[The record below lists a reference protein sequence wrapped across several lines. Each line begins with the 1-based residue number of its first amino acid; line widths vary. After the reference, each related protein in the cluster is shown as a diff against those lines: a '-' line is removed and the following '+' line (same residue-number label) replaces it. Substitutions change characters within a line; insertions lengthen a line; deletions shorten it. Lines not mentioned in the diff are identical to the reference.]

1 MPKSTPTHSS
11 RRKNLSSTTME
22 KKEVGNMFKAKIAV
36 AMEDAFATWCL
47 DVIIPNFIVQK
58 LGSFTIG
65 GEIQGATWQEVKV
78 EDDHEDN
85 KDQDHEQK

>member
-36 AMEDAFATWCL
+36 AMEDAFAT
-47 DVIIPNFIVQK
+47 
-58 LGSFTIG
+58 
-65 GEIQGATWQEVKV
+65 
-78 EDDHEDN
+78 
-85 KDQDHEQK
+85 